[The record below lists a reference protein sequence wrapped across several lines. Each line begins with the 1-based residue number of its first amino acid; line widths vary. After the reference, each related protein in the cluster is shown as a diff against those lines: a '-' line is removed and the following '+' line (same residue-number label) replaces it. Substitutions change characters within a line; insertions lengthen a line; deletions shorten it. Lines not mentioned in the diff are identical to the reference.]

1 MKKTTEAFAPAK
13 RTAFDFCILSK
24 LASIV
29 FGSGDRNPILEPANS
44 FVIGDEI
51 IRALRRIVHVV
62 GGTDNQATRVAELRF
77 VRHRRVPADGSQAL
91 VLPCQCHTTV
101 LRPQR
106 HRRIIRLS
114 GERCQRSVA
123 RVIEAAQT
131 FESMIGDSVR

>member
-1 MKKTTEAFAPAK
+1 MTESSAAK
-13 RTAFDFCILSK
+13 RIDFDLCILSK
-24 LASIV
+24 FASVV
-29 FGSGDRNPILEPANS
+29 FGSGDRNLTLEPADS

-51 IRALRRIVHVV
+51 IRALRGRIVHVV
-62 GGTDNQATRVAELRF
+62 GRADNQATRVVKLRF

-131 FESMIGDSVR
+131 FENMIGDNVR